1 MKVGQTIDGQWI
13 ISETMGRGG
22 QGEVFKVT
30 DSIDSCFY
38 ALKFLNKQ
46 SDEERRQ
53 RMFMEVCNVK
63 HLSDRHLMNITY
75 SNAEKYKDLSEKLYY
90 VSDFIDGISLE
101 QYVETHDISYAEAI
115 SFYMEF
121 LKTIE
126 CCHNNGI
133 IHRDIK
139 PDNIMLKQGNLD
151 DFVLIDFGLSFNLE
165 DDDGC
170 TPTNQQLGNR
180 FLILPELVS
189 GTSQQKRSLESDL
202 SQSAAILLYVL
213 TGEIPNALF
222 DGEGKPPHKRDNAKR
237 IISEKVENN
246 TVLKS
251 LNYFFDK
258 AFSNNLS
265 ERYHSAGDM
274 RREMATLNESR
285 FNILGGGEMNDIIAI
300 DGNRGLEKY
309 RYSELIRHLNPSTEL
324 CNPEG
329 LKLPIMTDIP
339 QLVEY
344 GIALPPQ
351 LQSKVKNYYLGGDFV
366 TAANTVWIRSMGLL
380 RKRVLSLGEDF
391 VADMVEASDIDYVR
405 NLPAYR
411 LIDLAHELGF
421 INKAGQ
427 SKLQKANEFYNYFN
441 NDEADEYEEMPQDE
455 ANIIIKTCISYIL
468 YNNHESFGLQFN
480 DFREKLKSGRVTELF
495 DDDRAMFATCPYF
508 YLKTSVRSLLNLF
521 RDCEGIE
528 YDNVVINMQIMF
540 PAIWERL
547 KIEERRALADAYTD
561 YINASEHKKINDL
574 NKIMLQ
580 VHAFDYVKENV
591 RSRTYIQVA
600 NKLLDVH
607 FDVNNFYNEPGI
619 IKKLEDLGSQIP
631 TLALKETITSV
642 LYVKLG
648 NSYGT
653 SWSAETIADRIL
665 ERLTESEWITYL
677 ESYMLEETNLIDS
690 INDCNKMRNQWK
702 SVIKKYNLKELTICN
717 PQIKRLVSIA

>member
-1 MKVGQTIDGQWI
+1 MRDGQTIDGQWI

-30 DSIDSCFY
+30 KSTDDCSY

-53 RMFMEVCNVK
+53 RMYFEVCNVQ
-63 HLSDRHLMNITY
+63 HLSDRHLMNIIY
-75 SNAEKYKDLSEKLYY
+75 SNAEKYLDLTEKLYY
-90 VSDFIDGISLE
+90 VSNFIDGISLE
-101 QYVETHDISYAEAI
+101 QYVENHDISFDEAI

-126 CCHNNGI
+126 YCHNNGI

-139 PDNIMLKQGNLD
+139 PDNIMLEQGCLD
-151 DFVLIDFGLSFNLE
+151 SFVLIDFGLSFNLE
-165 DDDGC
+165 EENGC

-180 FLILPELVS
+180 FLLLPELVS

-213 TGEIPNALF
+213 TREIPNALF
-222 DGEGKPPHKRDNAKR
+222 DGEGKTPHKRDKVKR
-237 IISEKVENN
+237 ILSEKVKNDTALN
-246 TVLKS
+246 S

-258 AFSNNLS
+258 AFSNNVS

-274 RREMATLNESR
+274 RREMSTLNESR
-285 FNILGGGEMNDIIAI
+285 FNILGGGEMNDIIEI
-300 DGNRGLEKY
+300 DNSRGLEKY

-351 LQSKVKNYYLGGDFV
+351 LQSKVKQYYLGGDFV
-366 TAANTVWIRSMGLL
+366 TAANTIWIRSMGLL
-380 RKRVLSLGEDF
+380 RKRVLSLGEEF

-495 DDDRAMFATCPYF
+495 DDDKTMFATCPYF
-508 YLKTSVRSLLNLF
+508 YFLATGIVKPLF
-521 RDCEGIE
+521 RFI
-528 YDNVVINMQIMF
+528 
-540 PAIWERL
+540 
-547 KIEERRALADAYTD
+547 
-561 YINASEHKKINDL
+561 
-574 NKIMLQ
+574 
-580 VHAFDYVKENV
+580 
-591 RSRTYIQVA
+591 
-600 NKLLDVH
+600 LLEFTH
-607 FDVNNFYNEPGI
+607 
-619 IKKLEDLGSQIP
+619 S
-631 TLALKETITSV
+631 T
-642 LYVKLG
+642 
-648 NSYGT
+648 
-653 SWSAETIADRIL
+653 
-665 ERLTESEWITYL
+665 
-677 ESYMLEETNLIDS
+677 
-690 INDCNKMRNQWK
+690 
-702 SVIKKYNLKELTICN
+702 
-717 PQIKRLVSIA
+717 